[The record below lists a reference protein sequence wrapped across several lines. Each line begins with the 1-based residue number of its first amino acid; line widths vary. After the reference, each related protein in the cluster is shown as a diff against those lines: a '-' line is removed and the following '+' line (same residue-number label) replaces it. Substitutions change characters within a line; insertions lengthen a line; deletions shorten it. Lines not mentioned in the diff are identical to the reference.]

1 MHLTY
6 CTVNSGNN
14 LLSGPCCW
22 AVYDGA
28 VGCKLFWQRAEWH
41 SFSGLYQKQTTAHG
55 KDLLSEA
62 AKPSAC
68 SREAMDGAV
77 MSSAFRHSFSA
88 RGWEVIF
95 FKNSHISPSF
105 TFRHFQGFSVA
116 KLSRTMTANIEKLL
130 LSDTKSD
137 SASRWRQD
145 GLFNFC
151 YSLLFRYHISSR
163 FPFVQWKCSCC

>member
-1 MHLTY
+1 M
-6 CTVNSGNN
+6 
-14 LLSGPCCW
+14 LLGSIWRCCW
-22 AVYDGA
+22 MQTLLTACWVTQFLWTLSKA
-28 VGCKLFWQRAEWH
+28 NNSSWKRSSVWSCQAFSLQQRGNGWSSNEC
-41 SFSGLYQKQTTAHG
+41 SFQTQFF
-55 KDLLSEA
+55 
-62 AKPSAC
+62 C
-68 SREAMDGAV
+68 SWLR
-77 MSSAFRHSFSA
+77 SN
-88 RGWEVIF
+88 F
-95 FKNSHISPSF
+95 FKNSHISLSF